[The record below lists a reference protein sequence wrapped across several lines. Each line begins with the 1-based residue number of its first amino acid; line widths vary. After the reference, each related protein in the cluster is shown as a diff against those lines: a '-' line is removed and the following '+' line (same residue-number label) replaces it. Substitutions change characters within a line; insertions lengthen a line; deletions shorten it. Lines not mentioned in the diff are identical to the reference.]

1 MKRLFIALIGLHL
14 SGCASIISGTSQEVS
29 FDSEP
34 GGGTIKLY
42 RNALYGKVSVYE
54 GDLPATIELKRS
66 TIYKYDV
73 NLDGYQS
80 EAIKLKGNFNPLTA
94 ISIIFPPFLLV
105 DIMSGAS
112 RKFEDKISIELT
124 PEYNNSSAAPL

>member
-1 MKRLFIALIGLHL
+1 MKKALIALIALQL
-14 SGCASIISGTSQEVS
+14 SGCASIISGTSQEVA
-29 FDSEP
+29 FDSKP

-54 GDLPATIELKRS
+54 GELPATIELKRS

-80 EAIKLKGNFNPLTA
+80 EAIKLKGNFNPLTV
-94 ISIIFPPFLLV
+94 ISVIFPPFLLV

-112 RKFEDKISIELT
+112 RQFEDNISVELT
-124 PEYNNSSAAPL
+124 PKDSNSSVTPL